1 MIFKHEVYIGSSE
14 LSLIS
19 DPTRALKAIVFKQDC
34 TVGGFQ
40 GGLRGRN
47 STGGT
52 CAEEGGRDA
61 CFNGGNRHQC
71 VNAHRWWS
79 GTFYRCAWEP
89 SFGLSQEATVGDVP
103 SAPGFSDLVDL
114 GDGELGLLGF
124 PQVPLLLAGWGHVKG
139 GV

>member
-14 LSLIS
+14 LSPIS

-61 CFNGGNRHQC
+61 CFKGATCTNVSTHTDGG
-71 VNAHRWWS
+71 
-79 GTFYRCAWEP
+79 
-89 SFGLSQEATVGDVP
+89 QEHSTG
-103 SAPGFSDLVDL
+103 APGNLASACPRRPPLVMYHL
-114 GDGELGLLGF
+114 LLGS
-124 PQVPLLLAGWGHVKG
+124 LISWTWETGSWGYWDFRKCLFCSLVG
-139 GV
+139 GM